1 MRGKHLN
8 ILLQIDL
15 KITYSEDGSLGIQ
28 METSSG
34 NDRAAISGIPRTVA
48 VWLWA
53 VILFEQHGGPGG
65 RTIRAVLGR
74 VTRAQLASHSWHT
87 QDSGGP
93 GPGSLRP

>member
-8 ILLQIDL
+8 ILLQIYL

-28 METSSG
+28 METRSG
-34 NDRAAISGIPRTVA
+34 NDQAAISGIPRTVA

-53 VILFEQHGGPGG
+53 VILFEQHGEPGG
-65 RTIRAVLGR
+65 RKIRAVLGR
-74 VTRAQLASHSWHT
+74 VAGTQLVSHSWHT

-93 GPGSLRP
+93 GSGWLRP